1 MVEKK
6 SLNVKLST
14 ITDFPTQKLI
24 NIIYQSPTEMPAPI
38 NRGFMQRSR
47 IFIVIVLPLLTLWDS
62 VRFRLCINR
71 TRSCLGLDV
80 VADDIRPTRSRRKCC
95 SDGVF
100 RLSGLLPLQESLV
113 EQRWISELPALE
125 MPFGGGQF
133 WVHHSSELPALFI
146 LFVCVDMTFN
156 WFQMLFRVFCIVST
170 SFIRFTREVLGSRG
184 LDCGQRLMLWWWTNG
199 RVIAFVR

>member
-38 NRGFMQRSR
+38 NRWFVQRSR
-47 IFIVIVLPLLTLWDS
+47 IFFIVIVLPLLTLWDS

-80 VADDIRPTRSRRKCC
+80 VADDIRPTRSRRKCS
-95 SDGVF
+95 SDGIF
-100 RLSGLLPLQESLV
+100 RLSGLLLLQESLV
-113 EQRWISELPALE
+113 EQQLRTKQWFTTFYNLWTLLNCKRLRRCGGDLWPSFGPSLCSTCLAEGPSCRWNLI
-125 MPFGGGQF
+125 
-133 WVHHSSELPALFI
+133 
-146 LFVCVDMTFN
+146 N
-156 WFQMLFRVFCIVST
+156 WS
-170 SFIRFTREVLGSRG
+170 G
-184 LDCGQRLMLWWWTNG
+184 
-199 RVIAFVR
+199 